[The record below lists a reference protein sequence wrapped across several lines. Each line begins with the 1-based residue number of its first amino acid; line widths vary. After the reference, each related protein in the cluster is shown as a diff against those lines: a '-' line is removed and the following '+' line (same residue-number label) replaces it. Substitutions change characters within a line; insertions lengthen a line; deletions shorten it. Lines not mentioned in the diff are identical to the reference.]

1 MDSRQRWKTENV
13 GHSKYRRS
21 GHGIGNRAG
30 KHRRRHA
37 IAQLARAI
45 AYSDLI
51 SIIVLRVT
59 ASIAIGFVRE
69 DLDGVIQ
76 VNWPIFAPDIGAC
89 PAGIRAEIDG
99 TRATF
104 TCSGPKPQLV
114 HTSSRPSTQ
123 RIAPNAQPL
132 IFTSDASVRST
143 TFGSV
148 FAQPKI
154 IETATQMADLFL
166 NIATL

>member
-1 MDSRQRWKTENV
+1 MVT
-13 GHSKYRRS
+13 G
-21 GHGIGNRAG
+21 RANI
-30 KHRRRHA
+30 A
-37 IAQLARAI
+37 DVTQSAQLARAI

-59 ASIAIGFVRE
+59 ASFAIGFVRE

-76 VNWPIFAPDIGAC
+76 VNWPIFAPDVGAC

-114 HTSSRPSTQ
+114 AHFFET
-123 RIAPNAQPL
+123 INA
-132 IFTSDASVRST
+132 
-143 TFGSV
+143 
-148 FAQPKI
+148 
-154 IETATQMADLFL
+154 ADC
-166 NIATL
+166 A